1 MSEDEIPKVKIMD
14 RPKCWD
20 DIRKPLTANVT
31 ESEPLVV
38 DLHTSFRSG
47 YCYLASEMY
56 AKLEEDYNVKVNV
69 KFIRPVLMRDP
80 SMFYK
85 STDYRY
91 LYDPMDMGRQA
102 QFLELPWRGYM
113 VPDICKTAGNIVTP
127 APNEEQG
134 LFFKVY
140 SISALIQTE
149 HPDCTMAWSRVMFR
163 NMYGGIDDWQDRIP
177 DILTKLGL
185 DANAVI
191 KKAADNEE
199 HYFKIIEQNEAD
211 NHTSGHGGVPNG
223 VHRGEP
229 FWGHDRFDTLV
240 WRLKQN
246 GMTKRYPKMIEDWT
260 L

>member
-1 MSEDEIPKVKIMD
+1 
-14 RPKCWD
+14 
-20 DIRKPLTANVT
+20 
-31 ESEPLVV
+31 
-38 DLHTSFRSG
+38 
-47 YCYLASEMY
+47 
-56 AKLEEDYNVKVNV
+56 
-69 KFIRPVLMRDP
+69 
-80 SMFYK
+80 
-85 STDYRY
+85 
-91 LYDPMDMGRQA
+91 
-102 QFLELPWRGYM
+102 M

-127 APNEEQG
+127 APKEEQG

-140 SISALIQTE
+140 SISVLIRTE

-163 NMYGGIDDWQDRIP
+163 NMYGGINNWQDRIP

-211 NHTSGHGGVPNG
+211 NHTSGHGGVPNA
-223 VHRGEP
+223 VHRGKPERSLPIPLMPNLAYAHLAYLLLSSLFSFLDEP
-229 FWGHDRFDTLV
+229 FWGHDCFDTLV